1 MIWRVVIYCAV
12 AALAVFNGI
21 FSPKSFVIFALQ
33 GIWYPNFLPAPL
45 MWMFVLSGILMALLH
60 LMVAGIPVGLFERVR
75 PEWKNSMASA
85 LLWLAVMLVPTAY
98 TLQHVLAG

>member
-33 GIWYPNFLPAPL
+33 GIWYPSFLPPPL
-45 MWMFVLSGILMALLH
+45 MWMFVLSGTLMALLH
-60 LMVAGIPVGLFERVR
+60 LMVTGIAVGLLERIR
-75 PEWKNSMASA
+75 PERRNSLSSA
-85 LLWLAVMLVPTAY
+85 LLWLVVMLVPTAY
-98 TLQHVLAG
+98 TLQHMLAG

>member
-33 GIWYPNFLPAPL
+33 GIWYPSFLPGPL
-45 MWMFVLSGILMALLH
+45 MWMFVLSGTLMALLH
-60 LMVAGIPVGLFERVR
+60 LMVTGIAVGLLERIR
-75 PEWKNSMASA
+75 PERRNSLSSA
-85 LLWLAVMLVPTAY
+85 LFWLVVMLVPTAY
-98 TLQHVLAG
+98 TLQHMLAG